1 LENTRE
7 NRVRELLE
15 AGEQALRKAG
25 VASWRLDAEL
35 LLAAAAGMTRAELL
49 AGGNRWDLLA
59 SAKAARF
66 ARLVERRAARE
77 PIAYILGRKEFHSLD
92 LEVGPAVLIPR
103 PETETLV
110 EVALEILRE
119 SGGTLVI
126 DVGTGSGA
134 IGLAIAAEAPRAHI
148 VATDLSVDALAVARR
163 NAERLGMAG
172 RIETRHADFFS
183 LLDGGSPLRR
193 FDLIVSNPPYI
204 ADTEIPGLQPE
215 VSRYEPRVALAGGP
229 DGMGFY
235 RVMAREAPAH
245 LAARGHLMVET
256 GAGQAGAVATIF
268 RAAGFAAVLTR
279 NDLAGIPRVVCAG
292 AWAGRP

>member
-1 LENTRE
+1 M
-7 NRVRELLE
+7 RELLE
-15 AGEQALRKAG
+15 AGEQPLRKAG

-49 AGGNRWDLLA
+49 AGGNRSDLLA
-59 SAKAARF
+59 SGQAARF
-66 ARLVERRAARE
+66 ARLIERRAARE
-77 PIAYILGRKEFHSLD
+77 PIAYILGRKEFHSID

-134 IGLAIAAEAPRAHI
+134 IGLAIAAEAPRAHV

-172 RIETRHADFFS
+172 RVETRHADFFNV
-183 LLDGGSPLRR
+183 LDGGPPLRR

-204 ADTEIPGLQPE
+204 ADTEIPGLKPE

-229 DGMGFY
+229 DGMDFY
-235 RVMAREAPAH
+235 RVIAREAPAH
-245 LAARGHLMVET
+245 LAVRGHLVVET
-256 GAGQAGAVATIF
+256 GADQAGVVATIF

-292 AWAGRP
+292 AWAVQP

>member
-1 LENTRE
+1 MLQ
-7 NRVRELLE
+7 

-25 VASWRLDAEL
+25 VASPRLDAEL

-49 AGGNRWDLLA
+49 AGGNPDPQA
-59 SAKAARF
+59 TRF
-66 ARLVERRAARE
+66 ARLIERRAARE
-77 PIAYILGRKEFHSLD
+77 PIAYILRRKEFYSID

-110 EVALEILRE
+110 EVALEVLRE

-134 IGLAIAAEAPRAHI
+134 IGLAIAAKEPRAQV
-148 VATDLSVDALAVARR
+148 VATDLSADALAVARR

-172 RIETRHADFFS
+172 RVETRHADFFS
-183 LLDGGSPLRR
+183 VLDGGSPLRR

-204 ADTEIPGLQPE
+204 ADSEISGLQPE

-229 DGMGFY
+229 DGMDFY

-245 LAARGHLMVET
+245 LAVRGHLVVET
-256 GAGQAGAVATIF
+256 GAGQAAAVAAIF
-268 RAAGFAAVLTR
+268 RAAGFAAVSTR

-292 AWAGRP
+292 AWAEEP